1 MRKYEYEHGRL
12 VEDRHTQN
20 IYMYAAKTISQ
31 DVELQGVYFD
41 VVNGRLSY
49 MKQCQDVA
57 VQLWSNL
64 A

>member
-1 MRKYEYEHGRL
+1 MRKYEYDQHGRL
-12 VEDRHTQN
+12 VEAEHTQN
-20 IYMYAAKTISQ
+20 IYVCRQ
-31 DVELQGVYFD
+31 DNFPRCRLQGVYFD